1 MEPIRREEERTT
13 QSGHTPAEVL
23 SAAAAAA
30 GEMAAV
36 ARMAAGKA
44 GEVGVDAREAAEEKE
59 EEEEEEEEEGSVEVR
74 GAAVGP
80 EEKERLYQRLV
91 DDLAQRQRTDGL
103 RQAAIQGVGVASN
116 ASALEGASC

>member
-23 SAAAAAA
+23 AAAAAAA

-44 GEVGVDAREAAEEKE
+44 GEVGVDAREAAEE
-59 EEEEEEEEEGSVEVR
+59 EEEEEGEEDSAEVR

-80 EEKERLYQRLV
+80 EEKERLY
-91 DDLAQRQRTDGL
+91 
-103 RQAAIQGVGVASN
+103 N
-116 ASALEGASC
+116 AS